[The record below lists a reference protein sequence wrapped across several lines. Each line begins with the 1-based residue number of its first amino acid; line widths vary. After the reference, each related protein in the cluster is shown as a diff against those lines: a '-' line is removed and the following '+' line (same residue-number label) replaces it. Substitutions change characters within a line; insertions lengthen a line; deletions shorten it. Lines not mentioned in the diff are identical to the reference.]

1 MKISDLIVPERI
13 SCDNESRSKKKV
25 LEALSAL
32 LVTDTPDISQDEIFK
47 SLISRER
54 LGSTGLG
61 HGVALPHARLP
72 GREQAIGAFIKL
84 EKGVDFDAIDNQPT
98 DLLFSLLVPD
108 HFTDEHLDILA
119 QLAKTF
125 SDEAFCKALRE
136 SETEEQ
142 LYKLLSSQHTS
153 SAA

>member
-1 MKISDLIVPERI
+1 MKIEDLIVLERI
-13 SCDNESRSKKKV
+13 SCDNSSGSKKKA

-32 LVTDTPDISQDEIFK
+32 LVTDASDMSQDEIFE

-84 EKGVDFDAIDNQPT
+84 DKGVDFDAIDNKPT

-119 QLAKTF
+119 QLAKLF
-125 SDEAFCKALRE
+125 SDEKFCQSLRSSE
-136 SETEEQ
+136 SEEQ
-142 LYKLLSSQHTS
+142 IYKLLINQQNS

>member
-1 MKISDLIVPERI
+1 MKIEDLIVLERI
-13 SCDNESRSKKKV
+13 SCDKSSGSKKKA

-32 LVTDTPDISQDEIFK
+32 LVTDASDMSQDEIFE

-72 GREQAIGAFIKL
+72 GREHAIGAFIKL
-84 EKGVDFDAIDNQPT
+84 DTPVDFDAIDNQPT
-98 DLLFSLLVPD
+98 DLLFCLLVPD

-119 QLAKTF
+119 KLAKIF
-125 SDEAFCKALRE
+125 SDDTFCKTLR
-136 SETEEQ
+136 SSDSEEQ
-142 LYKLLSSQHTS
+142 IYELLINQQNV

>member
-1 MKISDLIVPERI
+1 MNIADLLIIDRI
-13 SCDNESRSKKKV
+13 SCDHEATSKKKA

-32 LVTDTPDISQDEIFK
+32 LASETPDTSQDEIFD

-72 GREQAIGAFIKL
+72 GQEKAIGAFVKL
-84 EKGVDFDAIDNQPT
+84 TQGVDFDAIDGLPT

-108 HFTDEHLDILA
+108 HFTDEHLNILA
-119 QLAKTF
+119 KLAEMF
-125 SDEAFCKALRE
+125 SDKDFCKQLRD
-136 SETEEQ
+136 SADSQQ
-142 LYKLLSSQHTS
+142 LLNLISQYQAS

>member
-1 MKISDLIVPERI
+1 MKIEDLIVLDRI
-13 SCDNESRSKKKV
+13 SCDNSSGSKKKA
-25 LEALSAL
+25 LEALSKL
-32 LVTDTPDISQDEIFK
+32 LTTEDSETSQDEIFD
-47 SLISRER
+47 SLVIRER

-61 HGVALPHARLP
+61 HGVALPHARLS

-84 EKGVDFDAIDNQPT
+84 DKAVDFDAIDNQPT

-119 QLAKTF
+119 ELARVF
-125 SDEAFCKALRE
+125 SDEKFCDALRK

-142 LYKLLSSQHTS
+142 LYKLLIDKKAS

>member
-1 MKISDLIVPERI
+1 MNIADLLIIDRI
-13 SCDNESRSKKKV
+13 SCNHDATSKKKA

-32 LVTDTPDISQDEIFK
+32 LASETPDTSQDEIFD

-72 GREQAIGAFIKL
+72 GQEKAIGAFIKL
-84 EKGVDFDAIDNQPT
+84 KQGVDFDAIDDLPT

-108 HFTDEHLDILA
+108 HFTDEHLNILA
-119 QLAKTF
+119 KLAAMF
-125 SDEAFCKALRE
+125 SDEDFCKQLRG
-136 SETEEQ
+136 SPDSQQ
-142 LYKLLSSQHTS
+142 LLNLIDQYQAS